1 MKLLLLAAGVAGY
14 CYYLG
19 NKTRRHAKPR
29 EELHRW
35 EGEGGNVPSVA
46 SPTVPQV
53 TTATPYVPAADSNL
67 RH

>member
-1 MKLLLLAAGVAGY
+1 MRLLIALAAGIAGY
-14 CYYLG
+14 CYYRGTALRG
-19 NKTRRHAKPR
+19 LAKRR

-46 SPTVPQV
+46 TPSPAPS
-53 TTATPYVPAADSNL
+53 PYVPAGDPGL